1 MPRRAR
7 RRGERTGPA
16 QASQARFAFQLPES
30 GEERASR
37 LLPENG
43 RGELEVLVLELGVGE
58 RHVRVALARRLE
70 MLAAP
75 AVARL
80 DRDAR
85 RALRRKRGIER
96 GVRTTSTRRM
106 SARVAGSWSR
116 AGSKAA

>member
-1 MPRRAR
+1 SRATSGSARGARCSSPGLRMPRRAR
-7 RRGERTGPA
+7 RRAGRTGPA
-16 QASQARFAFQLPES
+16 QASQARFAFQLPQS

-37 LLPENG
+37 LFPENG

-80 DRDAR
+80 DRNAR
-85 RALRRKRGIER
+85 SALRRKRRLQLG
-96 GVRTTSTRRM
+96 
-106 SARVAGSWSR
+106 
-116 AGSKAA
+116 